1 MTLIGDKIY
10 DVPVELHDQ
19 QLNQLENRFLE
30 ISEDRDEVPKSE
42 ESIKNKRILP
52 VKALNEVQYKIW
64 KHYFNQIKTNF
75 KFSFYLYRCL

>member
-1 MTLIGDKIY
+1 VTLIGDKIY

-52 VKALNEVQYKIW
+52 VKALNEVQYKI
-64 KHYFNQIKTNF
+64 
-75 KFSFYLYRCL
+75 

>member
-1 MTLIGDKIY
+1 VTLIGDKIY

-30 ISEDRDEVPKSE
+30 ISEERDEVPKSE

-52 VKALNEVQYKIW
+52 VKALNEVQYKI
-64 KHYFNQIKTNF
+64 
-75 KFSFYLYRCL
+75 

>member
-30 ISEDRDEVPKSE
+30 ISEERDEVRKSE

-52 VKALNEVQYKIW
+52 VKALNEVQYKI
-64 KHYFNQIKTNF
+64 
-75 KFSFYLYRCL
+75 

>member
-1 MTLIGDKIY
+1 VTLIGDKIY

-30 ISEDRDEVPKSE
+30 ISEERDEVPKSE

-52 VKALNEVQYKIW
+52 VKALNEV
-64 KHYFNQIKTNF
+64 
-75 KFSFYLYRCL
+75 

>member
-1 MTLIGDKIY
+1 VSLIGDKIY

-42 ESIKNKRILP
+42 ESAKNKRILP
-52 VKALNEVQYKIW
+52 VKALNEVQYRI
-64 KHYFNQIKTNF
+64 
-75 KFSFYLYRCL
+75 C

>member
-52 VKALNEVQYKIW
+52 VKALNEVQYKI
-64 KHYFNQIKTNF
+64 
-75 KFSFYLYRCL
+75 